1 MSWNPEQYGKFQEE
15 RSRPFFDLLQLIQA
29 KPNMQVVDLGCG
41 TGQLTSELSKKL
53 GAKETLGIDNS
64 PEMLHE
70 SAAYASDTVRF
81 ISADITHYR
90 PEQKFDLVFSNA
102 ALQWVPHHQ
111 QLLATF
117 AAWLKKEGQLAIQV
131 PANFDFPSH
140 TIAENLAA
148 KAPYVQFLHN
158 GRPPAVLSLEQYS
171 TLLYKLG
178 FTKQIVRLQVYPHLL
193 ESAEGIVEW
202 VKGSLLTYY
211 RAVLPH
217 KVYLQFLEEYIW
229 LVKKHFGDE
238 RPLFFPFKRILLWA
252 QRP

>member
-29 KPNMQVVDLGCG
+29 KPNMQVIDLGCG
-41 TGQLTSELSKKL
+41 TGQLTSELSKKI
-53 GAKETLGIDNS
+53 GAKEMLGVDNS

-70 SAAYASDTVRF
+70 SAAYASDTIRF
-81 ISADITHYR
+81 ISADIAHYQ

-102 ALQWVPHHQ
+102 ALQWVPDHQ
-111 QLLATF
+111 QLFSAM
-117 AAWLKKEGQLAIQV
+117 AAWLMEEGQLAIQM

-140 TIAENLAA
+140 VIAETLAV
-148 KAPYVQFLHN
+148 KAPYAEYLHK
-158 GRPPAVLSLEQYS
+158 GRPPAVLNVEQYA

-178 FTKQIVRLQVYPHLL
+178 FTKQIARLQVYPHVL

-211 RAVLPH
+211 RTFLPH
-217 KVYLQFLEEYIW
+217 ETYLQFLKEYSE
-229 LVKKHFGDE
+229 LVKNHFGDE
-238 RPLFFPFKRILLWA
+238 KPLFFPFKRILLWA
-252 QRP
+252 QK